1 MHILEL
7 ELADMIELAYSF
19 CNYQLLYKASD
30 TVAATLLRA
39 WFDVVVDIHFAQ
51 LVVEVSKVEFA
62 I

>member
-51 LVVEVSKVEFA
+51 LVASN
-62 I
+62 

>member
-7 ELADMIELAYSF
+7 ELVDMIEVAYSF

-30 TVAATLLRA
+30 TVAAILLRD

-51 LVVEVSKVEFA
+51 LVASN
-62 I
+62 